1 MPLDR
6 LSDRLSF
13 GVDSDVD
20 DTMMDIIANRAP
32 VDDASFGDYGFDEP
46 PMDEFTFISILLND
60 SDDTVDL
67 RADIAGEGEYTA
79 TLARHSSPPIPDLQ
93 LPLHLQLLPKQ
104 TKKYTPQVSEYTHID
119 LGNPPRHRYH
129 AI

>member
-1 MPLDR
+1 MPLNR

-46 PMDEFTFISILLND
+46 PMDESVFNLYFTND

-67 RADIAGEGEYTA
+67 RADIVGEGEYTA

-93 LPLHLQLLPKQ
+93 LPLHLQPLPKQ
-104 TKKYTPQVSEYTHID
+104 TK
-119 LGNPPRHRYH
+119 R
-129 AI
+129 